1 MKNSEN
7 YSEDVISIC
16 KEIVEEVLEEILKV
30 EPLEPETRLSFES
43 IFKTERLG
51 FVRDPFSDRPGEI
64 KTAMLRQTKRTQR
77 YRSTARSRICG
88 MTVGDIRYCFQQLRS
103 AGKDLQPELI
113 LYNGQCAGEFALQY
127 LIETSNSMRKK
138 RKRKRAAEALQKES
152 EDEPEND
159 LPASQIPG
167 KKSKMDTDVYYLEF

>member
-1 MKNSEN
+1 MTNLDQETKRE
-7 YSEDVISIC
+7 SEDV
-16 KEIVEEVLEEILKV
+16 
-30 EPLEPETRLSFES
+30 TN
-43 IFKTERLG
+43 TENARLG

-103 AGKDLQPELI
+103 AGNDLTEDLV
-113 LYNGQCAGEFALQY
+113 LYNGEKAGQFALSY

-138 RKRKRAAEALQKES
+138 RKKKRAAEAMKKDTEEEIKNEL
-152 EDEPEND
+152 PE
-159 LPASQIPG
+159 SQIPD
-167 KKSKMDTDVYYLEF
+167 KKLESDKYYLEFL

>member
-1 MKNSEN
+1 MTNSDPEIKRE
-7 YSEDVISIC
+7 SEDVTPYA
-16 KEIVEEVLEEILKV
+16 LNA
-30 EPLEPETRLSFES
+30 
-43 IFKTERLG
+43 RLG

-103 AGKDLQPELI
+103 AGNDLTEDLV
-113 LYNGQCAGEFALQY
+113 LYNGEKAGQFALSY

-138 RKRKRAAEALQKES
+138 RKKKRAAEAMKKET
-152 EDEPEND
+152 EEETENELPE
-159 LPASQIPG
+159 SQIPD
-167 KKSKMDTDVYYLEF
+167 KKSESDKYYLEFF